1 MASSNTVIR
10 IKRSSTVGVPPT
22 GNTGELAYSYA
33 SNTLFIGNVLGTG
46 VYNVGG
52 QYYTSTIDSATAANV
67 AGTLVKRDASGNIAA
82 SLYGNANS
90 ASYLQSPQNFSIS
103 GGDITASAVS
113 FGGQNGVA
121 LNAALNAVPGLSAG
135 TYGSGSLVP
144 VITVGANG
152 RILAISTSGT
162 TSSGSITVGG
172 NTGTVSFV
180 TGNTF
185 NIVGATGS
193 GITTNAFAPVGS
205 NANVVISV
213 DNTHLRS
220 NTTAVGPQVI
230 STDLTVAGNLYVQ
243 GTQSYTNT
251 AIYQTVD
258 SLIELAANN
267 TGGDIVDIGFYGLS
281 NTNIAATNSNYY
293 HGLIRAGS
301 GGGAG
306 VAGNFYLFKN
316 LNTNPVSNTVTY
328 TQLTAANTGNLVAN
342 IVNSTIYNS
351 TINSLSSA
359 LTVGNGGT
367 GTTSLASG
375 QILIGAGTNAINPL
389 ANVSLSNTGTVA
401 TNSTITNLTV
411 DVWGRVNTVTYTAI
425 SGLTVSQGGTGQ
437 STFTNGQLIV
447 GNGGTGPLQSLANVS
462 PSVTGSLS
470 ATNTITSLTVDAYG
484 RITAYTGAA
493 IAIAASQVTSGQ
505 IAIAQGGTNS
515 SSFTLNQLTYYNGT
529 SIVSL
534 ANSSFSNTGTYG
546 ANTTITALQ
555 VDGFGRT
562 NTAIYT
568 PISGLTVGQGGT
580 GASTFT
586 SSGIIY
592 GNGTG
597 ALQVTAIAGSADQ
610 TWSNQILTVTNAGVP
625 VWSSAMDGGTF

>member
-1 MASSNTVIR
+1 MAISNTSIL
-10 IKRSSTVGVPPT
+10 IKRSLTT
-22 GNTGELAYSYA
+22 GKPASAQQGEFAYSYA
-33 SNTLFIGNVLGTG
+33 SNTLYIGSPAGTG
-46 VYNVGG
+46 VVNVGG
-52 QYYTSTIDSATAANV
+52 QFYTSTLDAATSSNTASA
-67 AGTLVKRDASGNIAA
+67 LVKRDSTGAFSGRLIGNSDSASTLASG
-82 SLYGNANS
+82 
-90 ASYLQSPQNFSIS
+90 QNFSIT
-103 GGDITASAVS
+103 GDVLASAVS
-113 FGGQNGVA
+113 FNGTSAVA
-121 LNAALNAVPGLSAG
+121 LSAALNTINPNSG
-135 TYGSGSLVP
+135 TFGSSTTIP
-144 VITVGANG
+144 IITVGANG
-152 RILAISTSGT
+152 RITSVTTSPVASSGGGSSFLTISDGT
-162 TSSGSITVGG
+162 TTNTINIAASTFYIQGNKGVTTTVSG
-172 NTGTVSFV
+172 NTVTIGTD
-180 TGNTF
+180 
-185 NIVGATGS
+185 
-193 GITTNAFAPVGS
+193 TTV
-205 NANVVISV
+205 
-213 DNTHLRS
+213 LRS
-220 NTTAVGPQVI
+220 NTIGLGTQII
-230 STDLTVAGNLYVQ
+230 STDLSVVGNLTVAGAFQ
-243 GTQSYTNT
+243 YTNT
-251 AIYQTVD
+251 AVYQTVD

-267 TGGDIVDIGFYGLS
+267 TGGDVVDIGFYGLS
-281 NTNIAATNSNYY
+281 NTNTALTNSNYF

-316 LNTNPVSNTVTY
+316 LNTNPTSNTVAY
-328 TQLTAANTGNLVAN
+328 AQLTGANTGNLVAN

-359 LTVGNGGT
+359 LSVGNGGT

-375 QILIGAGTNAINPL
+375 QVLLGGGTNAINTL

-411 DVWGRVNTVTYTAI
+411 DAYGRVNTVTYTAI

-447 GNGGTGPLQSLANVS
+447 GNGGTGPLQSLANVT
-462 PSVTGSLS
+462 PTVTGSLS

-505 IAIAQGGTNS
+505 LAIAQGGTNS
-515 SSFTLNQLTYYNGT
+515 SSFTNNQLTYYNGT

-534 ANSSFSNTGTYG
+534 ANSTFSNTGSYG

-580 GASTFT
+580 GTSTFT
-586 SSGIIY
+586 SSGVIY

-597 ALQVTAIAGSADQ
+597 ALQVTALAGSADQ